1 MTTDNRFAQGRQR
14 DQFQFYALK
23 YIEMNMRQL
32 SKVMILFLIVISLIS
47 CSTTV
52 RLIDKSKTQ
61 YGNIKF
67 YTERISKSNSSI
79 KRIYAS
85 VKTGDSQSYYS
96 FYPDKIVK
104 TTDKAKTLIYTLSYE
119 PLQTSY
125 DTDIYQK
132 FSVIDSIVLSKG
144 DKLLGSLELNNFK
157 TSKGATAFIIEVN
170 YYHGFPKGKFFRP

>member
-1 MTTDNRFAQGRQR
+1 
-14 DQFQFYALK
+14 
-23 YIEMNMRQL
+23 MRQL
-32 SKVMILFLIVISLIS
+32 SRGIILFTIAISLIS

-61 YGNIKF
+61 DGDIKF
-67 YTERISKSNSSI
+67 YTERISKNNSSI

-104 TTDKAKTLIYTLSYE
+104 TTDKAKTLIYTVSYE

-144 DKLLGSLELNNFK
+144 DKLLDSLGLNNFK
-157 TSKGATAFIIEVN
+157 TSKGANAFMIEVN
-170 YYHGFPKGKFFRP
+170 YYHGFPKGKRFRP